1 MNTPEVI
8 RNMLLFQ
15 EKKQD
20 CVKVMMNK
28 RKKKRMKEGWALL
41 AEKQMPGLYC

>member
-1 MNTPEVI
+1 MNSPEVI

-20 CVKVMMNK
+20 CAKVMMNK
-28 RKKKRMKEGWALL
+28 RKKKDERGMGP
-41 AEKQMPGLYC
+41 PG